1 MEATFYENSYACIE
15 TAKRATRNVMAVV
28 DFLKRQTKPVTCQ
41 DIGKA
46 LFGDAYKWTPDPY
59 YGRGGHLNHAYLKH
73 ISDLGHIL
81 SHLFD
86 EGCITRTKEYTDE
99 FVTGTD
105 GKPLTYQKWI
115 EGESGPR
122 YIDVWDAK
130 GNKYSMENPNWYR
143 GGHYEEMPIRKSIIT
158 YSWVEGK

>member
-1 MEATFYENSYACIE
+1 MEATIYEKSYWCIE
-15 TAKRATRNVMAVV
+15 TAERATRNVMAVV
-28 DFLKRQTKPVTCQ
+28 DFLKQQTKPVTCQ
-41 DIGKA
+41 EIGKA

-59 YGRGGHLNHAYLKH
+59 GRSGRRNRAYLKH

-86 EGCITRTKEYTDE
+86 EGCVLRTKEYTE
-99 FVTGTD
+99 EVVTDAD
-105 GKPLTYQKWI
+105 GNPLTYQKWI
-115 EGESGPR
+115 EGEPAPR

-130 GNKYSMENPNWYR
+130 GNKYSMPNPNWHF
-143 GGHYEEMPIRKSIIT
+143 GNGHYEEKPIHKSIIT